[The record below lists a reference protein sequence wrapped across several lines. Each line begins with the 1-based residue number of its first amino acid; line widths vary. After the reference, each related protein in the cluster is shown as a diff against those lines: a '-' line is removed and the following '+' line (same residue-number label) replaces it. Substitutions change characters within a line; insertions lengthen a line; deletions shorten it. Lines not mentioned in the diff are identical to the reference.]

1 MLISQS
7 ESSLPHL
14 LLYCHLKINS
24 NVNAL
29 ILNSAIEFV
38 YLPEDSMD
46 RYLKEFKMFF
56 FSNSLFI
63 WLFVFVYLV
72 CCVISHYT
80 YIPGVCSF
88 VVIFYFLSFQLAFSY
103 LRYVF
108 LGIMEQKMMIAST
121 IIAMMNQKV
130 LVSLLAISFILL
142 PHVRSFFFFIPIF
155 QCFFYS
161 GE

>member
-1 MLISQS
+1 MRLGLSHFNEHKFKHSFNDTINPICICGRDVESINHFFLHHPENCEARQTLFENIQSIDKMLLSQN
-7 ESSLPHL
+7 ESSLTHL
-14 LLYCHLKINS
+14 LLYGHLKSNS

-72 CCVISHYT
+72 CFVISHYT

-88 VVIFYFLSFQLAFSY
+88 VVIFYFLSF
-103 LRYVF
+103 
-108 LGIMEQKMMIAST
+108 
-121 IIAMMNQKV
+121 
-130 LVSLLAISFILL
+130 
-142 PHVRSFFFFIPIF
+142 
-155 QCFFYS
+155 
-161 GE
+161 

>member
-1 MLISQS
+1 MRLGLSHFNEHKFKHSFNDTINPICICGRDVESINHFFLHYPENCEARQTLFENIQSIDKMLLSQN
-7 ESSLPHL
+7 ESSLTHL
-14 LLYCHLKINS
+14 LLYGHLKSNS

-72 CCVISHYT
+72 CFVISHYT

-88 VVIFYFLSFQLAFSY
+88 VVIFYFLSF
-103 LRYVF
+103 
-108 LGIMEQKMMIAST
+108 
-121 IIAMMNQKV
+121 
-130 LVSLLAISFILL
+130 
-142 PHVRSFFFFIPIF
+142 
-155 QCFFYS
+155 
-161 GE
+161 